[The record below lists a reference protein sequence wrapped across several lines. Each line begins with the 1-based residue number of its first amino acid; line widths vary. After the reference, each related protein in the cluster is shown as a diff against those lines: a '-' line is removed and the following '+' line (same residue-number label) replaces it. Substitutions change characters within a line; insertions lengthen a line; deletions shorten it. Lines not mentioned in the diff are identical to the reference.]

1 MRVYIFCLFVLFLN
15 LFKIFR
21 YSNPYLSYIFYVHV
35 AIGVFESTFRYPQL
49 WLTLAEQHLLRIGVD
64 WSDVERNCFNDRI
77 NPDDEDLGA
86 QIVRVLKTFFVYCT
100 SFVSLNN
107 SLRR

>member
-1 MRVYIFCLFVLFLN
+1 MFVYYWFSIRNFLHALHFYHGTFLFVLTC
-15 LFKIFR
+15 
-21 YSNPYLSYIFYVHV
+21 SYV
-35 AIGVFESTFRYPQL
+35 QL

-86 QIVRVLKTFFVYCT
+86 QIVRVFKIDIFL
-100 SFVSLNN
+100 SL
-107 SLRR
+107 SIIS

>member
-1 MRVYIFCLFVLFLN
+1 
-15 LFKIFR
+15 
-21 YSNPYLSYIFYVHV
+21 
-35 AIGVFESTFRYPQL
+35 L

-86 QIVRVLKTFFVYCT
+86 QIVRVFKIDIFL
-100 SFVSLNN
+100 SL
-107 SLRR
+107 SIIS